1 MEIQRFACAPGM
13 ERSLPSSV
21 REKLGITSPEKLHLD
36 TESIVQAAK
45 ASASEGWIYLPF
57 CNTMV
62 SESLGAQPVLSLEGA
77 RVRDNPYQKA
87 EELPDTIDLSSP
99 RIRAM
104 FEAVRVLSEEGRR
117 VVFQFEGPFTL
128 LSTLLPMSRM
138 FASLRKPAGDALLS
152 RAEDWICAYVDAA
165 AECGIRMLSFADTV
179 ATVDILGKKMY
190 TQKYIGCCKSLLRRL
205 RVEHPEIPIHLCGK
219 TSQSMMDTDS
229 CSARIWEPPIPCRTY
244 GDALAAWLDAGDYTE
259 LPGQYC
265 LNLTAAPHPYLT
277 LLTL

>member
-1 MEIQRFACAPGM
+1 MEVQRFACAPGM
-13 ERSLPSSV
+13 ERSLPASV
-21 REKLGITSPEKLHLD
+21 RESLGITSPEKLHLD
-36 TESIVQAAK
+36 PESIVQAARAA
-45 ASASEGWIYLPF
+45 ASDGWIYLPF

-62 SESLGAQPVLSLEGA
+62 SESLGAHPTLSLDGA
-77 RVRDNPYQKA
+77 RVRENPYQKI
-87 EELPDTIDLSSP
+87 EELPAAIDLSPP

-104 FEAVRVLSEEGRR
+104 FEAVRILSGEGRR

-138 FASLRKPAGDALLS
+138 FASLRKPAGDELLS

-165 AECGIRMLSFADTV
+165 AACGIRMLSFADTV

-190 TQKYIGCCKSLLRRL
+190 TQKYIGCCKSLLGRL
-205 RVEHPEIPIHLCGK
+205 RLEHPEIPIHLCGK
-219 TSQSMMDTDS
+219 TSQSMLDSDS
-229 CSARIWEPPIPCRTY
+229 CTARVWEPSVPCRTY
-244 GDALAAWLDAGDYTE
+244 GDALTAWLDAGDYAE

-265 LNLTAAPHPYLT
+265 LNLMSAPHPWVT